1 MKIPLPPKR
10 PRQAPKKAIDWQPIL
25 NQMQPADGHKLPIYP
40 GNLEAALLNHA
51 GMTHHPKGE
60 ATFQLA
66 REIARLTTCCD
77 PEITYWFSCLV
88 ELVDDGV
95 G

>member
-10 PRQAPKKAIDWQPIL
+10 PKQAVDWQPIL
-25 NQMQPADGHKLPIYP
+25 NQMHLADGQKLPVYP
-40 GNLEAALLNHA
+40 GDLKAALLDHA

-77 PEITYWFSCLV
+77 PEITYWFSRLV
-88 ELVDDGV
+88 ELIDDGV